1 MFNEIKIGSKISV
14 LLLGVVTIV
23 ILSITFLSYRFG
35 KDSFEQGFLQALNV
49 KSSIISSQ
57 LDDMFE
63 QLEYNLRMIQSS
75 NRVLQSLMQAST
87 INNVDSAYFVIEKRL
102 NDYLVPIQEIYG
114 YNNILLLNTQGLII
128 YKTNKNLDN
137 LLVGENFPDYDQI
150 KLNAS
155 KKIYYGA
162 INKVSE
168 KKALLNVAIPVF
180 DLNEQLIGHV
190 IAEFDMAK
198 VYRLTSDT
206 LGLGRTGEVII
217 SRLSGNKIDYLN
229 KPRLSSFPLLTQ
241 SSIVDENNPDP
252 IYLAAIGE
260 SGFGLM
266 QDYRD
271 KKALAVWRHLPRVN
285 WGIIVKMDQ
294 EELNKRL
301 DVLLMSFLFAAVFIL
316 LVAFAISLIFSNYLT
331 TPLQS
336 LKAILSLVA
345 QGILPEKVAIQSRDE
360 IGEMAI
366 AVSNLVSTLRNHADF
381 ARKIGEGQYDVAF
394 QPASA
399 NDVLGNALITMRDNI
414 KRAEQRDEE
423 RNWIVSG
430 VAEVGQILRSGNS
443 LQEVGY
449 EVLAYIVQK
458 IEAVQGAFYVVNE
471 QADGQSLIELIAS
484 YAYAK
489 RKYLKSTFRIG
500 EGLVGQAVIEQDT
513 ILRTEIPAHYMTISS
528 GILGD
533 RKPECLLLV
542 PLITNETVYGVL
554 ELAGFER
561 FNEVEIKFV
570 EEISAITARTI
581 FNIKVNERT
590 LRLLTEAQQM
600 SEELQAR
607 EKTLRENAVIME
619 ATQEELRRINAR
631 LEEQVQEVNRSQKR
645 MQLLLENA
653 SEVITIYEQ
662 DGYIRYI
669 SPSVESILGYTQ
681 EEMIGIN
688 DIIYVHPN
696 SVATAR
702 QMFQSLLENPEE
714 KVMVQFEYLRKNGEA
729 IWLEATGNNLLS
741 DPAIRG
747 IVVNYRDITERLLAE
762 REARMRGQMQAL
774 SENSPDLITR
784 INPEG
789 KLFYINPVITS
800 YTGKMPSEL
809 LGKRIQE
816 TGLHEELI
824 KQWSNLLHNAI
835 AANRIIKTEM
845 NFPSLSGNRIMQV
858 NAIPEQNENQ
868 EIESVLIVS
877 HDITEMKEAEMEIL
891 SINRKITE
899 SINYAKR
906 IQSAILPDTATIQRI
921 LPDSFIYYRPRD
933 VVSGDFP
940 WFLQKGSDIYIAAV
954 DCTGHGVPG
963 ALISLIGYFILND
976 VVNSQHAAH
985 VGQILDLL
993 NEGVTRTL
1001 RQQDVN
1007 ATTRDGMDIALC
1019 KINLLSRKVQYA
1031 GAHRP
1036 LYYVTNGELKVLK
1049 GDKFPIGGGQIRNRI
1064 SFSSHE
1070 FTVSKGDSLY
1080 LFSDGLADQFGGPDN
1095 RKFSPRQIRELISTH
1110 HHKPMNEIR
1119 RIFDQAFESWR
1130 NGHMQTD
1137 DILLIG
1143 IKF

>member
-1 MFNEIKIGSKISV
+1 MFNEIKIGSKISI

-23 ILSITFLSYRFG
+23 IFSVTFLSYRFG
-35 KDSFEQGFLQALNV
+35 KDSFEQGFLQSLNL
-49 KSSIISSQ
+49 KSSVIGSQ

-75 NRVLQSLMQAST
+75 NRILQSLMQASA
-87 INNVDSAYFVIEKRL
+87 INNVDSAYFAIEKRL

-114 YNNILLLNTQGLII
+114 YNNILLLNSQGLIV

-150 KLNAS
+150 KFNAS

-162 INKVSE
+162 ITKISE
-168 KKALLNVAIPVF
+168 KRALLNVAIPVF
-180 DLNEQLIGHV
+180 DFDENVIGHV

-206 LGLGRTGEVII
+206 LGLGNTGEVIL
-217 SRLSGNKIDYLN
+217 SKLSGNKLDYIN

-241 SSIVDENNPDP
+241 SSIIDESNPDP
-252 IYLAAIGE
+252 IYLAALGE
-260 SGFGLM
+260 SGFGIL

-271 KKALAVWRHLPRVN
+271 KKALAVWRHLPRVE
-285 WGIIVKMDQ
+285 WGLTVKMDQ
-294 EELNKRL
+294 EELDKQL
-301 DVLLMSFLFAAVFIL
+301 DVLLLSFLFAAVFIL
-316 LVAFAISLIFSNYLT
+316 LVAFAVSLIFSNYLT
-331 TPLQS
+331 APLQS
-336 LKAILSLVA
+336 LKATLGLVA
-345 QGILPEKVAIQSRDE
+345 QGILPEKVAMQSHDE
-360 IGEMAI
+360 IGEMAA
-366 AVSNLVSTLRNHADF
+366 AVGNLVGTLKNHANF
-381 ARKIGEGQYDVAF
+381 ARHIGEGRYDIAF
-394 QPASA
+394 QPAGP
-399 NDVLGNALITMRDNI
+399 DDMLGNALITMRDNI
-414 KRAEQRDEE
+414 QRAEQRDDE
-423 RNWIVSG
+423 RNWIISG
-430 VAEVGQILRSGNS
+430 VAEVGQILRSGNR
-443 LQEVGY
+443 LEEVGY
-449 EVLAYIVQK
+449 EVIAYIVK
-458 IEAVQGAFYVVNE
+458 KVGAVQGAFYVVNE
-471 QADGQSLIELIAS
+471 QPDGEQLIELTAS

-500 EGLVGQAVIEQDT
+500 EGLIGQAAIEQDT
-513 ILRTEIPAHYMTISS
+513 ILRTEIPSHYMTISS

-533 RKPECLLLV
+533 RKPECLLIV
-542 PLITNETVYGVL
+542 PLITNETVYGVI

-561 FNEVEIKFV
+561 FKEVEIKFV

-590 LRLLTEAQQM
+590 LRLLAEAQQM

-607 EKTLRENAVIME
+607 QKTLRENAIIME
-619 ATQEELRRINAR
+619 ATQEELRRTNAQ

-653 SEVITIYEQ
+653 SEVITIYEE

-669 SPSVESILGYTQ
+669 SPSVEAILGYTQ
-681 EEMIGIN
+681 DEMIGIN

-696 SVATAR
+696 SVPIAR
-702 QMFQSLLENPEE
+702 QMFRDLLENPDE
-714 KVMVQFEYLRKNGEA
+714 KVMVQFEYLQKNGDT

-747 IVVNYRDITERLLAE
+747 IVVNYRDITERRLAE

-800 YTGKMPSEL
+800 YTGKTPSEL

-816 TGLHEELI
+816 TGLDEELI
-824 KQWSNLLHNAI
+824 YQWAQLLHNAI
-835 AANRIIKTEM
+835 SANKIVKTEM
-845 NFPSLSGNRIMQV
+845 PFPSLSGNRIMQV
-858 NAIPEQNENQ
+858 NAIPEQNENKD
-868 EIESVLIVS
+868 IESVLIVS
-877 HDITEMKEAEMEIL
+877 HDITEIKEAEMEIL

-906 IQSAILPDTATIQRI
+906 IQSAILPDTATIQKV
-921 LPDSFIYYRPRD
+921 LPNSFIYYRPRD

-940 WFLQKGSDIYIAAV
+940 WFLQKGNDIYIAAV

-976 VVNSQHAAH
+976 VVNTQNTTD

-993 NEGVTRTL
+993 NDGVTRTL
-1001 RQQDVN
+1001 RQDVN

-1019 KINLLSRKVQYA
+1019 KINLVSRKVQYA

-1036 LYYVTNGELKVLK
+1036 LYYVLNGELKVQK
-1049 GDKFPIGGGQIRNRI
+1049 GDKFPVGGGQIRNRI
-1064 SFSSHE
+1064 GFSSYE
-1070 FTVSKGDSLY
+1070 FTVSKGDSIY
-1080 LFSDGLADQFGGPDN
+1080 LFSDGLPDQFGGPEN
-1095 RKFSPRQIRELISTH
+1095 KKFSPRQIREIIAQNH
-1110 HHKPMNEIR
+1110 DKPMHEIR
-1119 RIFDQAFESWR
+1119 RIFDNAFEQWR

-1137 DILLIG
+1137 DVLLIG

>member
-14 LLLGVVTIV
+14 LLLGVVAIV
-23 ILSITFLSYRFG
+23 IFLVTFLSYRFG
-35 KDSFEQGFLQALNV
+35 RDAFERTFLQSLNL
-49 KSSIISSQ
+49 KSSVISSQ

-63 QLEYNLRMIQSS
+63 QLEYNLLMIQSS
-75 NRVLQSLMQAST
+75 NRVLQSLIQAST
-87 INNVDSAYFVIEKRL
+87 INNVDSAYFAIERRL
-102 NDYLVPIQEIYG
+102 NDYLVPIQDIYG

-150 KLNAS
+150 KFNAS

-162 INKVSE
+162 VNKISE
-168 KKALLNVAIPVF
+168 KKALLSVAVPVF
-180 DLNEQLIGHV
+180 DFDEKVIGHV
-190 IAEFDMAK
+190 VAEFDMAK

-206 LGLGRTGEVII
+206 LGLGSTGEVIL
-217 SRLSGNKIDYLN
+217 SKVSGNKLDYLN

-241 SSIVDENNPDP
+241 SAIVDEDNPDP
-252 IYLAAIGE
+252 AYLAAIGE

-271 KKALAVWRHLPRVN
+271 KITLAVWRHLPRVE
-285 WGIIVKMDQ
+285 WGLIVKMDM
-294 EELNKRL
+294 EELNTQL

-316 LVAFAISLIFSNYLT
+316 LVAFAVSLIFSNYLT
-331 TPLQS
+331 TPLLS
-336 LKAILSLVA
+336 LKTTLGLVA
-345 QGILPEKVAIQSRDE
+345 QGILPEKVSVRSRDE
-360 IGEMAI
+360 IGEMAA

-381 ARKIGEGQYDVAF
+381 ARKIGEGKYDVEF

-399 NDVLGNALITMRDNI
+399 EDVLGNALITMRDNI
-414 KRAEQRDEE
+414 RRAEQRDEE

-449 EVLAYIVQK
+449 EVIAYIVQK
-458 IEAVQGAFYVVNE
+458 IGAVQGAFYVVNE
-471 QADGQSLIELIAS
+471 NAEGEQLIELVAS

-489 RKYLKSTFRIG
+489 RKYLKSTFRFG
-500 EGLVGQAVIEQDT
+500 EGLVGQAAIEQDT
-513 ILRTEIPAHYMTISS
+513 ILRTEIPAHYLTISS

-561 FNEVEIKFV
+561 FNEVQIKFV

-590 LRLLTEAQQM
+590 LRLLAEAQQM

-607 EKTLRENAVIME
+607 EKILRENAIIME
-619 ATQEELRRINAR
+619 ATQEELRRTNAR
-631 LEEQVQEVNRSQKR
+631 LEEQIQEVNRSQKR

-653 SEVITIYEQ
+653 SEVITIYEE
-662 DGYIRYI
+662 DGSIRYI

-696 SVATAR
+696 SVAVAR
-702 QMFQSLLENPEE
+702 RMFRSLLENPDE
-714 KVMVQFEYLRKNGEA
+714 KVMVQFEYLRKNGET

-747 IVVNYRDITERLLAE
+747 IVVNYRDITERRLAE
-762 REARMRGQMQAL
+762 REARMRGQMQSL

-784 INPEG
+784 ITPDG
-789 KLFYINPVITS
+789 KIFYINPVITA
-800 YTGKMPSEL
+800 YTGKTPAEL
-809 LGKRIQE
+809 VGKRIRE
-816 TGLHEELI
+816 TGLNEEI
-824 KQWSNLLHNAI
+824 VRQWANLLHGAI
-835 AANRIIKTEM
+835 TANRIIKTEM
-845 NFPSLSGNRIMQV
+845 PLPALSGNRIMQV
-858 NAIPEQNENQ
+858 NAIPEQNENK
-868 EIESVLIVS
+868 EIESVLIVA

-899 SINYAKR
+899 SINYARR
-906 IQSAILPDTATIQRI
+906 IQSAILPDTAAIQKI
-921 LPDSFIYYRPRD
+921 FPDSFIYYRPRD

-940 WFLQKGSDIYIAAV
+940 WFLQKGDDIYVAAV

-976 VVNSQHAAH
+976 VVNTRQVGD

-1001 RQQDVN
+1001 RQDVN

-1019 KINLLSRKVQYA
+1019 KINLVSRKVQYA

-1036 LYYVTNGELKVLK
+1036 LYYVINGELQVIK
-1049 GDKFPIGGGQIRNRI
+1049 GDKFPIGGGHIRNRI
-1064 SFSSHE
+1064 RFSSHE
-1070 FTVSKGDSLY
+1070 FSVSKGDSLY
-1080 LFSDGLADQFGGPDN
+1080 MFSDGLPDQFGGPDK
-1095 RKFSPRQIRELISTH
+1095 RKFSPRQIREIISQNH
-1110 HHKPMNEIR
+1110 DKPMNEIR
-1119 RIFDQAFESWR
+1119 RIFDQAFEQWR
-1130 NGHMQTD
+1130 NGYMQTD